1 MSRDPDRSVTPH
13 ERPNSKKIM
22 EIMKFSIFEAL
33 KPDLKRISLGALRC
47 RAMFKPAVASGLRFL
62 TLLAAGSFVLFLCLL
77 MFFLCFSILSD
88 YFLSF
93 SCFVFGSR
101 RLFFILFVCLV
112 AFCFVFV
119 RLFL

>member
-1 MSRDPDRSVTPH
+1 MGRSAAAQC
-13 ERPNSKKIM
+13 
-22 EIMKFSIFEAL
+22 SI
-33 KPDLKRISLGALRC
+33 
-47 RAMFKPAVASGLRFL
+47 ASGLRFL
-62 TLLAAGSFVLFLCLL
+62 TLLAAAFWLIRSFFVLFFHSLIVSSLSFLCLL